1 MDAQLL
7 ERNIP
12 KLILREIRWM
22 GLIVDSMQ
30 LLEKLL
36 SALPALPLSLQQD
49 VIYILPEIA
58 SDEDSLVSS
67 PVNSQDLF
75 RLFTPLD
82 LDRSWSRPC

>member
-7 ERNIP
+7 EKNIP
-12 KLILREIRWM
+12 KLILREMRWM

-36 SALPALPLSLQQD
+36 SALPALTISLQQD

-58 SDEDSLVSS
+58 SDEDSLVSLS
-67 PVNSQDLF
+67 VSAQELYS
-75 RLFTPLD
+75 LFTFIY
-82 LDRSWSRPC
+82 WC

>member
-7 ERNIP
+7 EKNIP

-36 SALPALPLSLQQD
+36 SALPALPISLQQD

-58 SDEDSLVSS
+58 SDEDSLVSLS
-67 PVNSQDLF
+67 VSAQELYS
-75 RLFTPLD
+75 LFTFIY
-82 LDRSWSRPC
+82 WC